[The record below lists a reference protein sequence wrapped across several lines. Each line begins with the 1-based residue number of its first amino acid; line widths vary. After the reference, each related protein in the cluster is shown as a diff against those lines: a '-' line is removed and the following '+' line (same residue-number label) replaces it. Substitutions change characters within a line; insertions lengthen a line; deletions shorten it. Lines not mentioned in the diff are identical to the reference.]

1 MYYYAYINSSNIC
14 EGTYGFPSQIN
25 EASYIYLG
33 TTDDQSV
40 IGKRWNAT
48 TQQWEE
54 VTNFYYAQLNEKDIC
69 IGVTEYPSAVT
80 SDSLI
85 RIPSLDETLIGMW
98 YDRTDET
105 FKTAPFR
112 ILADHS
118 TDVVN
123 YRSTDLC
130 LSDVLD
136 AKAAATDVYTK
147 TEVDAAIAAAGGTGS
162 AGEDGEDGL
171 SAYQIAVNNGFE
183 GTETQWLA
191 SLQGEDGT
199 DGVDGA
205 DGTTVVVGTTTTGDA
220 GTSAAVVGVQNG
232 NTLTLNF
239 TIPKGADGQDGTGAD
254 VTANNILDK
263 LKTVDGQNSGLDA
276 DLLDGHNADYFAT
289 ATQLA
294 GKADTDHTHT
304 DYAASNHTHSGYAA
318 ASHTHSNYA
327 STSHS
332 HTLSELGAAASS
344 HTHSGYASS
353 SHTHSNYFE
362 KTGGTISGETNF
374 SGGLVRVGGQQC
386 IYNSG
391 SMVTL
396 STNNLET
403 MIAGSKIYS
412 KVTISTSSD
421 ERLKENIVAADSD
434 KMVELIENIKVV
446 NFNYKEDKTKAVVV
460 GVVAQQL
467 IEAQPDIAKY
477 LVEMGEDG
485 YYSVKIADLVF
496 PLIAAVQKLS
506 AEVKALKEK

>member
-1 MYYYAYINSSNIC
+1 M
-14 EGTYGFPSQIN
+14 
-25 EASYIYLG
+25 
-33 TTDDQSV
+33 
-40 IGKRWNAT
+40 
-48 TQQWEE
+48 
-54 VTNFYYAQLNEKDIC
+54 
-69 IGVTEYPSAVT
+69 
-80 SDSLI
+80 
-85 RIPSLDETLIGMW
+85 DETLIGMW
-98 YDRTDET
+98 YDRADET

-199 DGVDGA
+199 DGA

-239 TIPKGADGQDGTGAD
+239 TIPKGADGQNGTGAD
-254 VTANNILDK
+254 VTASDVLTK
-263 LKTVDGQNSGLDA
+263 LKTVDGANSGLDA

-294 GKADTDHTHT
+294 GKADGDHTHT
-304 DYAASNHTHSGYAA
+304 GYASSDHTHSGYAA

-327 STSHS
+327 SSSHS

-353 SHTHSNYFE
+353 SHTHSDYFE

-374 SGGLVRVGGQQC
+374 SGGLVRVKGVQTLFH
-386 IYNSG
+386 SG
-391 SMVTL
+391 SQLVFGSNSLPTR
-396 STNNLET
+396 
-403 MIAGSKIYS
+403 IAGNAITSTK
-412 KVTISTSSD
+412 TITVDSD
-421 ERLKENIVAADSD
+421 ERLKENIVAANAD
-434 KMVELIENIKVV
+434 KMVE
-446 NFNYKEDKTKAVVV
+446 
-460 GVVAQQL
+460 
-467 IEAQPDIAKY
+467 
-477 LVEMGEDG
+477 
-485 YYSVKIADLVF
+485 
-496 PLIAAVQKLS
+496 LS